1 VSARP
6 TLVLDVDTALAH
18 VRAGRPVTIGSGA
31 AAVTALP
38 AAVLGD
44 AVHRGLAASGAL
56 TVALPRALA
65 TRLRVRS
72 GPVAG
77 DGDALATI
85 RALAS
90 PWATRDDFRPDPAGV
105 GVTVV
110 ADGGVVEERS
120 PAVLATELSELAGF
134 GRATVLAP
142 GPAAPGDAAVMP
154 DDLLR
159 TALRARGPLSATG
172 PARMPL
178 PAGTFGVFAVRAW
191 DGVEHVVLVPETG
204 LRGLNAETGLRGL
217 NAETGPNGY
226 DHGGGPVR
234 VVSACVVGQAFAPA
248 RCGCRRALD
257 DALADAAATGVGTV
271 VLLQAPRWAL
281 ASGVCGGGG
290 DDPAVPL
297 LVDLAVAA
305 VARAGRALAC
315 G

>member
-6 TLVLDVDTALAH
+6 TFVLDVDTALAH
-18 VRAGRPVTIGSGA
+18 VRAGRPVTIGTGA
-31 AAVTALP
+31 AAVAALP
-38 AAVLGD
+38 AAVLGE
-44 AVHRGLAASGAL
+44 ATHRRLAARGGLS
-56 TVALPRALA
+56 VALPRALA
-65 TRLRVRS
+65 TRLRLRS
-72 GPVAG
+72 GPVTG
-77 DGDALATI
+77 DGDALTTI

-110 ADGGVVEERS
+110 ADGGVVEERG

-142 GPAAPGDAAVMP
+142 GSAAANHAVMA

-178 PAGTFGVFAVRAW
+178 PAGIFRVFAVRGW
-191 DGVEHVVLVPETG
+191 DGVEHVVLVPE
-204 LRGLNAETGLRGL
+204 
-217 NAETGPNGY
+217 P
-226 DHGGGPVR
+226 DHTDHDHRGGPVR
-234 VVSACVVGQAFAPA
+234 VVPACIVGQAFASSG
-248 RCGCRRALD
+248 CGCRRALD
-257 DALADAAATGVGTV
+257 DALADAAATGAGTV
-271 VLLQAPRWAL
+271 VLLQAPRRAL
-281 ASGVCGGGG
+281 ASGACGGGG